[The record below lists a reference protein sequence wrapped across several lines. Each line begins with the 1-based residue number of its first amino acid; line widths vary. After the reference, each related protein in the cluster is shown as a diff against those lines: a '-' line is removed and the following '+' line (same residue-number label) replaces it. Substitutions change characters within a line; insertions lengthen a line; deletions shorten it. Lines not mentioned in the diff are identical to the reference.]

1 MGESFQLLRAGVV
14 MRRITDVV
22 FVFLII
28 ALASTVALSQEKRH
42 IGKWQATIE
51 KNNVGA
57 LQFGEDGSLVLYQ
70 NGKSLNKEMGDT
82 VAVHYEIDYSHDP
95 IWLDIVVTDMKG
107 GEVMRGLALVKFVG
121 EDEMWLKG
129 NDNHPDR
136 RPESFGEE
144 KRTTTI
150 RFRKVVEFN
159 FDGFQ

>member
-1 MGESFQLLRAGVV
+1 
-14 MRRITDVV
+14 MRRITAVL
-22 FVFLII
+22 FVLLI
-28 ALASTVALSQEKRH
+28 STLVSSVALSQEERH

-51 KNNVGA
+51 EGSIGA
-57 LQFGEDGSLVLYQ
+57 LQLNEDGSFEVYQ

-82 VAVHYEIDYSHDP
+82 VEAHYLIDYSHDP
-95 IWLDIVVTDMKG
+95 IWLDIVITDRKG

-121 EDEMWLKG
+121 EDEMWMKG

-150 RFRKVVEFN
+150 RFRKVAEFN